1 MAAFPE
7 PAAVG
12 GALPTG
18 LFAGWQQRYASDRRA
33 GCLDQYPES
42 QTLHFFLAFLP
53 PCVPSGAGSPIG
65 QRVVLSA
72 VFMGTALI
80 IFILY
85 GVLAM
90 STRLPQ
96 CPQVA

>member
-1 MAAFPE
+1 MLQT
-7 PAAVG
+7 AVRG
-12 GALPTG
+12 VLINILNPK
-18 LFAGWQQRYASDRRA
+18 RSI
-33 GCLDQYPES
+33 
-42 QTLHFFLAFLP
+42 FFLAFLP